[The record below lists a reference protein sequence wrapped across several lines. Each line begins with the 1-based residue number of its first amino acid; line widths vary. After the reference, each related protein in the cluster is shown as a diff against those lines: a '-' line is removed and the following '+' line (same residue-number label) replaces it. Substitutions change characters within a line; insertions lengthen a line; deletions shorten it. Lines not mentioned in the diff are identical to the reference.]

1 MIKIK
6 RLFSASASAAAL
18 ALVCLA
24 AASLPT
30 RVAAQETL
38 NVYGPGGPAPAMK
51 DAAKAF
57 GDANKV
63 TVNVVAG
70 PTPQWAEKA
79 KLDAD
84 VIFSGAENMFND
96 FAKALPGA
104 FELRDAQPLY
114 LRPVAI
120 LVRPGNPKKIRG
132 FRDLLKPG
140 VKVLTV
146 AGAGQTGLWE
156 DVAGRTGEISM
167 VRAFRKNMVFPE
179 AANSAAAKDQWTQQT
194 DIDAWLIWNIWQ
206 VANPELAEVVKMDE
220 PFRIYRDA
228 GVVLTTRGKDKPQA
242 KAFVE
247 FLQSTAGQKIFSK
260 WGWDARP
267 ASGTQPA
274 ATSGTQPVAA
284 LNASVQAT
292 VEQRF
297 ARLDT
302 NHDGFVTW
310 EEAVPSRS
318 RDFDAM
324 DKNNDRRVTEAE
336 FRGQQPFGSFDISKD
351 GTVSKAEFLAT
362 HRSMFMQFDADADQR
377 ISISE
382 FATAQRAASNQA
394 MLR

>member
-1 MIKIK
+1 MAALLFMQSVRFVRYARLQSSGFFMIKRIK
-6 RLFSASASAAAL
+6 FFSCAVSAL
-18 ALVCLA
+18 ALAFLA
-24 AASLPT
+24 FAILPT
-30 RVAAQETL
+30 PVAAQETL
-38 NVYGPGGPAPAMK
+38 KVYGPGGPAPAMK

-57 GDANKV
+57 GDTNKI

-96 FAKALPGA
+96 FAKALPGT

-114 LRPVAI
+114 LRPAAI

-156 DVAGRTGEISM
+156 DVAGRTGDISV

-179 AANSAAAKDQWTQQT
+179 AANSAAAKDQWILQT

-220 PFRIYRDA
+220 PFRIYRDV

-242 KAFVE
+242 IAFVE
-247 FLQSTAGQKIFSK
+247 FLQSTAGQKIFAK
-260 WGWDARP
+260 WGWDTGP
-267 ASGTQPA
+267 A
-274 ATSGTQPVAA
+274 SGTQPVAA
-284 LNASVQAT
+284 S
-292 VEQRF
+292 
-297 ARLDT
+297 
-302 NHDGFVTW
+302 
-310 EEAVPSRS
+310 
-318 RDFDAM
+318 
-324 DKNNDRRVTEAE
+324 
-336 FRGQQPFGSFDISKD
+336 GS
-351 GTVSKAEFLAT
+351 GT
-362 HRSMFMQFDADADQR
+362 
-377 ISISE
+377 
-382 FATAQRAASNQA
+382 
-394 MLR
+394 